1 MPASEDFKAK
11 AHNCLD
17 MAEQTTDAATA
28 SLLRTL
34 AADYFELAE
43 QAGTPVGQQ
52 QQQIRPKGPEPED
65 K

>member
-1 MPASEDFKAK
+1 MPSSEDYKAK

-17 MAEQTTDAATA
+17 IAEQTTDAATA
-28 SLLRTL
+28 SLLRML

-43 QAGTPVGQQ
+43 QAGTPVGQE
-52 QQQIRPKGPEPED
+52 QQQIQPKEPEPED